1 MTKQH
6 LYKVIEVVL
15 TAAISVAAILLLDG
29 CSASMSLFWRNSNSS
44 QKTEQ
49 STSARVD
56 TLKSPDIN
64 LNF

>member
-1 MTKQH
+1 MTKQR
-6 LYKVIEVVL
+6 LYKVIEIVL
-15 TAAISVAAILLLDG
+15 TAAISVAAALLLG
-29 CSASMSLFWRNSNSS
+29 SCTASMSLFWKNQGSS
-44 QKTEQ
+44 QSIEQ